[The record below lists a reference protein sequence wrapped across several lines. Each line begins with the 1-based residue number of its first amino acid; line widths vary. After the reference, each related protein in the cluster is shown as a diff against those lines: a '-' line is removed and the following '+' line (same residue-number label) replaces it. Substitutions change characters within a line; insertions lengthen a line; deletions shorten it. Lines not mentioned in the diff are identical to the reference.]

1 MIEFK
6 PYECPACGGELEE
19 EDVIDTWVEDEIY
32 VELCVGVCANCGRE
46 FQWKNNYYHR
56 FEGIS
61 EIKEN

>member
-6 PYECPACGGELEE
+6 PYECPVCGGDLEE
-19 EDVIDTWVEDEIY
+19 EDVIETWVEDEIY
-32 VELCVGVCANCGRE
+32 VELCVGSCPDCGRE
-46 FQWKNNYYHR
+46 FQWKNNYYQR